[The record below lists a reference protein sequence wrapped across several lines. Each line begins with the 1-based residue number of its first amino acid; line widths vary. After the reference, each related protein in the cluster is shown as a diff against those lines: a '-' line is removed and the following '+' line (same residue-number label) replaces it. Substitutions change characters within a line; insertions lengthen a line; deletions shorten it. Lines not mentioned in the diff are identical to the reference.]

1 MQYVLR
7 KLTCDWFFVFVFLY
21 LHYQYFPCE
30 YISFSTYVLQKL
42 NCDPLQLIFKL
53 SLFFLCTVPVPV
65 GVGGGAVGGVIGG
78 AAVGGGAIGGA
89 IGGGVGKI
97 YRFVSKIKIMI
108 WGAIHKES

>member
-1 MQYVLR
+1 M
-7 KLTCDWFFVFVFLY
+7 
-21 LHYQYFPCE
+21 
-30 YISFSTYVLQKL
+30 
-42 NCDPLQLIFKL
+42 
-53 SLFFLCTVPVPV
+53 
-65 GVGGGAVGGVIGG
+65 GGVIGG